1 MPTLMTF
8 FGSKAQTKL
17 IQYLLENLGKVF
29 NQAGL
34 ARRLNLS
41 PSTIA
46 RVLTPLIEKKV
57 IRYEQVGGQM
67 KIIALNEEEETVK
80 ILIQFYEKLK
90 ALP

>member
-1 MPTLMTF
+1 MTF

-17 IQYLLENLGKVF
+17 IKYLLENRGKVF

-34 ARRLNLS
+34 ARHLNLS

-46 RVLTPLIEKKV
+46 RVLTPLIEKNV
-57 IRYEQVGGQM
+57 IRYEQVSGQM
-67 KIIALNEEEETVK
+67 KIIALNEEEEATR

-90 ALP
+90 TLP